1 LKIEDF
7 RTPKLKILSS
17 LKSKKNIREARNNN
31 VKVITRLDSNFVVR
45 MFGNEFRKEDILDLV
60 NPIRREID
68 GENYIIYVFK
78 RCIWQKTAG
87 NLFLIKGE
95 RYDDFIPLFTTSL
108 KSKPETI
115 IRKYKEKSYIKQ
127 TNKELR
133 SLLNIEGCYFCKKE
147 NNYGYLFMVSLVY
160 NIVQY
165 LRLFFNDMSFK
176 DALEELSLYLLYKN
190 PPRCVFKM
198 ENKLSQIED
207 LRFTNLRFVINRVF
221 GNIEYEGVDK
231 MNIGLI
237 ENIEKLGEALSL

>member
-1 LKIEDF
+1 
-7 RTPKLKILSS
+7 

-78 RCIWQKTAG
+78 RCIWQRTAG
-87 NLFLIKGE
+87 NLFLILIKGE
-95 RYDDFIPLFTTSL
+95 KYDDFIPLFTTPL

-115 IRKYKEKSYIKQ
+115 IEKYKERFYIEQ
-127 TNKELR
+127 TNKELK
-133 SLLNIEGCYFCKKE
+133 SLLDIEGSYFCKKDS
-147 NNYGYLFMVSLVY
+147 NYGYLFMVSLVY

-165 LRLFFNDMSFK
+165 LRLFFVDMSFK

-221 GNIEYEGVDK
+221 GDIEFERSDK
-231 MNIGLI
+231 IDSGLM
-237 ENIEKLGEALSL
+237 ESTEVLGKILS